1 MNYVYR
7 NITLTS
13 PQILIE
19 RNNEG
24 VTTIHKCQI
33 ANVHGLDATVSV
45 YIEKFDEDK
54 TIKVHGTKENGNYS
68 SITDDYVNKEDQKIY
83 YQIKD
88 VVIPAGSTLILF
100 EDHPCSHRSDFNFV
114 ITSTHRVDVILEYE
128 KTAIRQKVSRTTNQ
142 Y

>member
-88 VVIPAGSTLILF
+88 VVIPA
-100 EDHPCSHRSDFNFV
+100 V
-114 ITSTHRVDVILEYE
+114 
-128 KTAIRQKVSRTTNQ
+128 
-142 Y
+142 